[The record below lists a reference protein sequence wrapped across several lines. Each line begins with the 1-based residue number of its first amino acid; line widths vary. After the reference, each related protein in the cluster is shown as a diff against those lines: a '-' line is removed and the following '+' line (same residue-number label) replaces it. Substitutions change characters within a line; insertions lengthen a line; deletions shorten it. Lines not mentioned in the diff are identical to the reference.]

1 MSLRKN
7 RGFTLVELLVVISII
22 GVLAALLLPAIGI
35 ARERAR
41 QAQCSANLRQLGGA
55 VIDHEA
61 SKQTLPASRY
71 FSTAAASANNARI
84 YSWINALLPAMDAN
98 SARLMDQFEA
108 SGGNSNDLS
117 IAALNF
123 NLPLFKCPTDDFGDS
138 FGGSQYGLS
147 YACNAGRMNYAPD
160 SAGSL
165 ATNFPLDYVSNG
177 LFADRVTFT
186 PGRRIEQASL
196 ADVTNGDGTTNTIM
210 LAENVNLTTWRVD
223 IGTLPVDNTNT
234 PTSLRHEFYFGI
246 VWLPTT
252 TPIVGLNRDLPT
264 AAPPPL
270 DANHARPSS
279 FHPNGFMVVMADG
292 STRFVADSI
301 RYDIY
306 CRLMTSNGRRTLDP
320 DQNNNPGMPYP
331 NWQITPI
338 QAGDY

>member
-41 QAQCSANLRQLGGA
+41 QAQCSANLRQLGAA

-71 FSTAAASANNARI
+71 FSTASGTNLHI

-123 NLPLFKCPTDDFGDS
+123 NLPVFKCATDDFGDS

-165 ATNFPLDYVSNG
+165 GTNFPLDHASNG

-264 AAPPPL
+264 TAPPPL
-270 DANHARPSS
+270 DANHARPGS
-279 FHPNGFMVVMADG
+279 FHHNGFMVVMADG
-292 STRFVADSI
+292 STKFVADSI